1 MIERRYL
8 LLYTYKAFIYMSI
21 ISVVYIFT
29 AGLFSSSEV
38 EPTPENEPTYAFSLA
53 TLKNNSHAYFK
64 TERREILVIKTE
76 KNYAVFWANDPIYGC
91 RLNVNN
97 STIRPVCIDI
107 EYDLNGHDKKTGQ
120 QLSSPDFFINTN
132 NELIVE
138 R

>member
-1 MIERRYL
+1 
-8 LLYTYKAFIYMSI
+8 MSI

-38 EPTPENEPTYAFSLA
+38 EPILENEQAYVFSLA
-53 TLKNNSHAYFK
+53 TLQNNSHAYFK
-64 TERREILVIKTE
+64 TERREVLVIKNE
-76 KNYAVFWANDPIYGC
+76 ENYAVFWANDPIYGC

-120 QLSSPDFFINTN
+120 QLSSPDFYINTN